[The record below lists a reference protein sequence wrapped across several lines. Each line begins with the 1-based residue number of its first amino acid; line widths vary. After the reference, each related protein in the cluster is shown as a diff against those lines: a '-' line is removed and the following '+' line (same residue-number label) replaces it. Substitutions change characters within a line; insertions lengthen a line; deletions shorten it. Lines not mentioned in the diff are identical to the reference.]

1 MERRWQH
8 RISELEGRS
17 VILIQCEQKRV
28 DWKQMNRV
36 SGTETIIKS
45 EMFIALESQKERRKG
60 GAERVFKKG
69 GWEFLKPGKKT

>member
-1 MERRWQH
+1 
-8 RISELEGRS
+8 
-17 VILIQCEQKRV
+17 
-28 DWKQMNRV
+28 MNRV

-69 GWEFLKPGKKT
+69 G